1 MILQNWHKLKVFQL
15 EAIIV
20 SLKMTTPSIAADQ
33 GFQIEYLTQAESLN
47 LLIWENVLMFALG
60 GKGLTSS

>member
-1 MILQNWHKLKVFQL
+1 
-15 EAIIV
+15 
-20 SLKMTTPSIAADQ
+20 MTTPSIAADQ